1 MGKMRGAR
9 LFQETELRAHPHSP
23 GCGPAAHRAQP
34 LDRRRAA
41 ASRRPQAPCHC
52 SDSQAQYLGDK
63 VQGKVT
69 LDL

>member
-1 MGKMRGAR
+1 MGKMRGVR
-9 LFQETELRAHPHSP
+9 LFQESALRAHPHSP

-34 LDRRRAA
+34 LDRRQAA
-41 ASRRPQAPCHC
+41 PSRRPQAPRHC
-52 SDSQAQYLGDK
+52 SGSQAPYLGDK